1 MLSPHERNVL
11 LATAA
16 LAIGVPTAAVA
27 WVDHRTD
34 QLADHLGS
42 AAGVPARIGD
52 VDADLTGTVRLSDV
66 ALGHLIAA
74 DSIEASVALESL
86 LDGQLGADE
95 IRVAGPR
102 VAVEVDRNGDSDLA
116 RVVRKLAHGGH
127 GGGAGASRV
136 RRIVVSSGTL
146 TAKIAGIAELAAD
159 GVELVP
165 DATGV
170 RVITGRLRVHGETG
184 MLRGDLDLARSAAEV
199 SLPHVHFGRVLAVGG
214 TGTLYVA
221 GEKAIT
227 LHDVA
232 LGRLGTTG
240 SLEARAALDDGGV
253 GRQLAVSLDPG
264 FAVTVR
270 GDRIPLRPF
279 APLAPH
285 ALQLDGGRA
294 SGTLTVRRTGTMVQ
308 VAVDGTVE
316 GIKLDHKA
324 LAAQP
329 VPVAG
334 AIRGSLSLSPDA
346 LSIDRVALDLGNVH
360 WSASGWWRRGT
371 PASGQLDL
379 RLATTQCSDLLA
391 SLPAEIRGPLD
402 GMAMTGTFG
411 GRAHLAIDLAAPDGE
426 GVDLGAELANEC
438 TVTSEPPAADVG
450 ALAGTADQIFADGS
464 RGKVGK
470 GEPTWYELR
479 RLPAW
484 VPGAFVSAED
494 GRFYDHHGFDLT
506 QIGKSLEIDLRD
518 HRIARGGSTISQQ
531 LIKNSFLTQR
541 RSLDRKLQEAV
552 LTWRLEQRLDKR
564 TILERYLNIIELG
577 PHVFGLRAAA
587 THWFAVSPREL
598 TIRQAAFLAALTSE
612 PESMGRRVRH
622 AGGLDQDSAARVDV
636 ILRAMHRD
644 GVIGDD
650 QLAAARESG
659 MHFAQT
665 ALHAD

>member
-1 MLSPHERNVL
+1 
-11 LATAA
+11 
-16 LAIGVPTAAVA
+16 
-27 WVDHRTD
+27 
-34 QLADHLGS
+34 
-42 AAGVPARIGD
+42 
-52 VDADLTGTVRLSDV
+52 
-66 ALGHLIAA
+66 
-74 DSIEASVALESL
+74 
-86 LDGQLGADE
+86 
-95 IRVAGPR
+95 
-102 VAVEVDRNGDSDLA
+102 
-116 RVVRKLAHGGH
+116 
-127 GGGAGASRV
+127 
-136 RRIVVSSGTL
+136 
-146 TAKIAGIAELAAD
+146 
-159 GVELVP
+159 
-165 DATGV
+165 
-170 RVITGRLRVHGETG
+170 
-184 MLRGDLDLARSAAEV
+184 
-199 SLPHVHFGRVLAVGG
+199 
-214 TGTLYVA
+214 
-221 GEKAIT
+221 
-227 LHDVA
+227 
-232 LGRLGTTG
+232 
-240 SLEARAALDDGGV
+240 
-253 GRQLAVSLDPG
+253 
-264 FAVTVR
+264 
-270 GDRIPLRPF
+270 
-279 APLAPH
+279 
-285 ALQLDGGRA
+285 
-294 SGTLTVRRTGTMVQ
+294 
-308 VAVDGTVE
+308 
-316 GIKLDHKA
+316 
-324 LAAQP
+324 
-329 VPVAG
+329 
-334 AIRGSLSLSPDA
+334 
-346 LSIDRVALDLGNVH
+346 
-360 WSASGWWRRGT
+360 
-371 PASGQLDL
+371 
-379 RLATTQCSDLLA
+379 
-391 SLPAEIRGPLD
+391 
-402 GMAMTGTFG
+402 MAMTGTFG
-411 GRAHLAIDLAAPDGE
+411 GHAHLAIDLAAPDGE
-426 GVDLGAELANEC
+426 GVDLGADLANDC

-622 AGGLDQDSAARVDV
+622 AGGLDPDSALRVEV

-644 GVIGDD
+644 GVIGDE